1 MERDCEQARRAI
13 SKDGKEI
20 CGEKNRTENRSLRD
34 IRGAGGGTDRGMAG
48 DLQELIGNL
57 VGEWEENR
65 KESLRKGRVDFVGD
79 APVCERSGYLRMK
92 GALNLP
98 F

>member
-1 MERDCEQARRAI
+1 
-13 SKDGKEI
+13 
-20 CGEKNRTENRSLRD
+20 
-34 IRGAGGGTDRGMAG
+34 MAG

-57 VGEWEENR
+57 EGEWEENR
-65 KESLRKGRVDFVGD
+65 KESFRKGRVDFVGN
-79 APVCERSGYLRMK
+79 APVCERAGYLRMK